1 MENMRRTPDGLLCF
15 LRAKSAISRPLRS
28 GYPRRDEEIG
38 LGQRATKEKK
48 KYYYTMVTEASWR
61 SWISGGFLPNTRSME
76 RSMDRRFEPRGSRR
90 EFFSVKI
97 SLTILRCKAEG
108 KSLERLTALC
118 NPMCLGGLNRAKQF
132 YSPRVHRSKA
142 LS

>member
-1 MENMRRTPDGLLCF
+1 MAQLDKRRVFT
-15 LRAKSAISRPLRS
+15 
-28 GYPRRDEEIG
+28 Y
-38 LGQRATKEKK
+38 
-48 KYYYTMVTEASWR
+48 
-61 SWISGGFLPNTRSME
+61 RSME
-76 RSMDRRFEPRGSRR
+76 RSIDRRFEPRGSRR

-132 YSPRVHRSKA
+132 YSQRVIDRKCFRKKVNGTPRDGRCKQIEITTRVVPWQPEEVACESIENLLPPGPRST
-142 LS
+142 SV